1 MVYLPLNENSIGSW
15 KTRSDWGLQNEYT
28 TMQSLLS
35 LFKVLQFPC
44 LYPTYSFWKCL
55 RRTGR
60 WLITRALLR
69 EASLQETFC
78 AQCHPQ
84 TPAASGLEKL
94 CGSPETPAIYVLLQ
108 KAGPVKVTNTPSL
121 CTHTSAE
128 AQKTQQ
134 TVDMLGEPASKVHLA
149 LMSVMKVILMQ

>member
-1 MVYLPLNENSIGSW
+1 M
-15 KTRSDWGLQNEYT
+15 
-28 TMQSLLS
+28 
-35 LFKVLQFPC
+35 
-44 LYPTYSFWKCL
+44 
-55 RRTGR
+55 
-60 WLITRALLR
+60 
-69 EASLQETFC
+69 QETFC

-108 KAGPVKVTNTPSL
+108 KAGPVKVTNAPSL

-134 TVDMLGEPASKVHLA
+134 TVDVLGEPASKVYLA
-149 LMSVMKVILMQ
+149 LMSVMKMVLME